1 MIELKAFSHSGKDK
15 DNEDYALCHRLSGN
29 SLVAVLADGMGGL
42 SYGACAAKD
51 SGMFA
56 GRRIAY
62 GIRCRRLCHIQE
74 MQGIKVQDG
83 SRSDRGL
90 GHG

>member
-42 SYGACAAKD
+42 SYGACAAKIISD
-51 SGMFA
+51 SILA
-56 GRRIAY
+56 TVGRCCFQCSKDTNSPTY
-62 GIRCRRLCHIQE
+62 G
-74 MQGIKVQDG
+74 
-83 SRSDRGL
+83 
-90 GHG
+90 